1 MNILFDV
8 IRLLMTTYFSDRR
21 ISRYLGISKTTVGRY
36 RAEIAV
42 KGHTWEY
49 LSSLDFPTLDALFNT
64 RLRRFNHKRM
74 PDFVQIHEE
83 LQKPGVTLLL
93 LWTEY
98 RAIDPDNALSY
109 SQFTHHYRRY
119 LRSLGLVMRQNHR
132 PGEYVFVDFS
142 GDRPIYV
149 DPTTGKPAPVE
160 LFVAAQGCSHY
171 IFATAVPSQSCVDWI
186 SANVQMMEFYG
197 GAPAAIVPDN
207 LRAAVTKP
215 GKPAEIN
222 RIYREF
228 ARHYGTTI
236 IPTRP
241 RKPRDKAK
249 VEVAVLI
256 VQRWIVAKLR
266 NRVFFSL
273 AELNAAIAEL
283 LRELNEK
290 PYKRLPGCRRSRFE
304 QLDKPALHPLP
315 ATHFEYAEWINAQ
328 TVGPDYH
335 VLVCGHWYSVPY
347 RLVGSKVDA
356 RYTSVT
362 VEIFHEH
369 VRIASHVRSHIQG
382 EHTTETAHQSAPHR
396 AYAERTP
403 EKLIAWATGI
413 GPNTLAVV
421 QHQFECDFPSMGLP
435 ACDAL
440 QKLAKR
446 YGLEALEAAATR
458 AVEIK
463 SLTAKSVKSLL
474 STGLYTRSLERARVS
489 TSFNHSNVRGPA
501 YFATNGGH

>member
-1 MNILFDV
+1 MNILID
-8 IRLLMTTYFSDRR
+8 ILRLLTTTNFSNRS
-21 ISRYLGISKTTVGRY
+21 ISRSLGISKTTVGRY
-36 RAEIAV
+36 RAELAA
-42 KGHTWEY
+42 KGYVWEY
-49 LSSLDFPTLDALFNT
+49 LSSLDFPALDGLFNA
-64 RLRRFNHKRM
+64 RLRRFTMKRM
-74 PDFVQIHEE
+74 PDFAKIHEE

-93 LWTEY
+93 LWTEH
-98 RAIDPDNALSY
+98 RAIDPDDALSY
-109 SQFTHHYRRY
+109 SQFTHHYRCY
-119 LRSLGLVMRQNHR
+119 LRTLGLVMRQHHR
-132 PGEYVFVDFS
+132 PGEFAFVDFS
-142 GDRPIYV
+142 GDRPSYV
-149 DPTTGKPAPVE
+149 DPKTGISISAE

-186 SANVQMMEFYG
+186 TANVQMMEFYG

-222 RIYREF
+222 RVYREF
-228 ARHYGTTI
+228 ARHYKTTI
-236 IPTRP
+236 LPARP

-256 VQRWIVAKLR
+256 VQRWIIAKLR

-273 AELNAAIAEL
+273 AELNAAIADL
-283 LRELNEK
+283 LQQLNEK

-304 QLDKPALHPLP
+304 LMDKPALRPLP
-315 ATHFEYAEWINAQ
+315 ATRFEYAEWVNAQ

-356 RYTSVT
+356 RYTSAT
-362 VEIFHEH
+362 IEIFHEH
-369 VRIASHVRSHIQG
+369 VRVASHVRSHVPG
-382 EHTTETAHQSAPHR
+382 EHTTDPAHQPESHR
-396 AYAERTP
+396 TYAERTP
-403 EKLIAWATGI
+403 EKLIAWATEI
-413 GPNTLAVV
+413 GTNTLAVV
-421 QHQFECDFPSMGLP
+421 RHQFERDFPTLGLP
-435 ACDAL
+435 ACDTL

-446 YGLEALEAAATR
+446 YGPEALEAAAAR

-474 STGLYTRSLERARVS
+474 STGLYARSLKCAHPS
-489 TSFNHSNVRGPA
+489 TLSNHSNVRGSA
-501 YFATNGGH
+501 YFSDNGGH

>member
-1 MNILFDV
+1 
-8 IRLLMTTYFSDRR
+8 
-21 ISRYLGISKTTVGRY
+21 
-36 RAEIAV
+36 
-42 KGHTWEY
+42 
-49 LSSLDFPTLDALFNT
+49 
-64 RLRRFNHKRM
+64 M
-74 PDFVQIHEE
+74 PDFAHIHEE

-98 RAIDPDNALSY
+98 RAVNPDDALSY
-109 SQFTHHYRRY
+109 SQFNHHHQRY
-119 LRSLGLVMRQNHR
+119 LQSLGLVMRQHHR
-132 PGEYVFVDFS
+132 PGEFTFADFS
-142 GDRPIYV
+142 GDRAAYV
-149 DPTTGKPAPVE
+149 DPATGKPVPVE
-160 LFVAAQGCSHY
+160 LFVAAQGCSHC
-171 IFATAVPSQSCVDWI
+171 IFATGVPSQTCVDWI

-215 GKPAEIN
+215 GRPAEIN
-222 RIYREF
+222 RVYREF

-236 IPTRP
+236 LPARP

-256 VQRWIVAKLR
+256 VQRWILARLR

-283 LRELNEK
+283 VRELNER
-290 PYKRLPGCRRSRFE
+290 PFKRLSGCRRSRFE
-304 QLDKPALHPLP
+304 QLDKPALRPLP
-315 ATHFEYAEWINAQ
+315 ATRFEYAEWTNAQ

-347 RLVGSKVDA
+347 RLAGSKVDA
-356 RYTSVT
+356 RYTATT
-362 VEIFHEH
+362 VEIFHQH
-369 VRIASHVRSHIQG
+369 VRVASHVRSLIQG
-382 EHTTETAHQSAPHR
+382 EHTTDPAHQFEPHR

-403 EKLIAWATGI
+403 EKLIAWATEI

-421 QHQFECDFPSMGLP
+421 QHQFERDFPSMGLP
-435 ACDAL
+435 ACDTL

-446 YGLEALEAAATR
+446 YGPGALEAAATR

-463 SLTAKSVKSLL
+463 SLTVKSVKSLL
-474 STGLYTRSLERARVS
+474 STGLYTRPLDRVRAPALP
-489 TSFNHSNVRGPA
+489 NHSNIRGPA
-501 YFATNGGH
+501 YFAANGGH